1 MNPAALPAAESRTTL
16 YHHRHAKTQR
26 RKSLGHLGPA
36 VVLLF
41 AVAPVLSGSEAF
53 TPMVGLEFLVGAAYL
68 VLMVRELLHL
78 RHNAF
83 HREPVAWLELS
94 AAAILAL
101 ESYHIWHRHHV
112 AELAGAPHRV
122 HVLPWLYAAVAVV
135 YVVLAFRMKQL
146 DGRRFLHLHPEG
158 FAVRTSRL
166 GVAHKLRWADVA
178 SVEPAGSA
186 DVIVHHV
193 DGQPRRISFAELHD
207 GPAHRD
213 SLLAHAARQLPQA
226 TEPG

>member
-16 YHHRHAKTQR
+16 YHHRHAKMQR

-135 YVVLAFRMKQL
+135 YVGLAFGMKQL
-146 DGRRFLHLHPEG
+146 DGWRFLHLHPEG
-158 FAVRTSRL
+158 FSTRTHRL
-166 GVAHKLRWADVA
+166 KRAQHLRWADLA
-178 SVEPAGSA
+178 TVEPAGPA
-186 DVIVHHV
+186 DLLLHHLN
-193 DGQPRRISFAELHD
+193 GRTQRISFADLHD
-207 GPAHRD
+207 GATHRD
-213 SLLAHAARQLPQA
+213 ALLALAANA
-226 TEPG
+226 MSS